1 MFLFKSNTH
10 GQLGSIIG
18 VIEFAKSISFCNNLA
33 PLWFSRGL
41 IAPITDKSWTKI
53 LISGLQ
59 ILELGKKT
67 DSLTLIEFIL
77 IQTKSAG
84 GFLMAFIRFTQ
95 TLPQL
100 RQITWSKNQDSF
112 AASHTDCLI
121 VETFIAESFH
131 FLTSWFFRNLIR
143 LEPGESGFVD

>member
-53 LISGLQ
+53 LIFYEFSNSA
-59 ILELGKKT
+59 EKT
-67 DSLTLIEFIL
+67 GGLTLNEFNL
-77 IQTKSAG
+77 IQMESAG
-84 GFLMAFIRFTQ
+84 NVLMPSIRFTQ
-95 TLPQL
+95 TLPQK
-100 RQITWSKNQDSF
+100 RQIKWSKILFSKFSTRTGENADELRLHVTNILQLSP
-112 AASHTDCLI
+112 T
-121 VETFIAESFH
+121 H
-131 FLTSWFFRNLIR
+131 FVSIIR
-143 LEPGESGFVD
+143 HRHRCNR